1 LSDEVVVG
9 DDGQAFAAR
18 PASQPPSRLHPR
30 LSDAELLDEIGRAL
44 RSVYSELLREPIPE
58 HLATIIERLETRSL
72 KPH

>member
-1 LSDEVVVG
+1 MSDEVVVG
-9 DDGQAFAAR
+9 DDGQAFVAR
-18 PASQPPSRLHPR
+18 PASRLHPR

-58 HLATIIERLETRSL
+58 RLATIIERLETRSL